1 MEIKQQTPEQSMGQ
15 WRKQKIQI
23 LKILKKMKMEIQHIK
38 TAEKSSS
45 KGKFIAINVY
55 IRNKEKSHIT

>member
-1 MEIKQQTPEQSMGQ
+1 
-15 WRKQKIQI
+15 
-23 LKILKKMKMEIQHIK
+23 MEIQHIK